1 MNLNFNEIPAVTA
14 ANDNNRNWIEDLE
27 LNHNANDL
35 SEYVMRLTPE
45 TASYLGLQTNGITI
59 GYFEYLLDGYVADE
73 DEEASRRLI
82 ELMDVWAGPDWR

>member
-1 MNLNFNEIPAVTA
+1 MNLNFNETPAVTA

-27 LNHNANDL
+27 LKYNANDL

-45 TASYLGLQTNGITI
+45 TANYLGLKTNGISI
-59 GYFEYLLDGYVADE
+59 GYFEYLLDGCVADE